1 MTWDD
6 PFSGGVGPRLRR
18 LDRELAAAVVDAQ
31 SRDWTAD
38 RPDRVG
44 FARLGQVRRD
54 LGNAA
59 ARYRVASTGPD
70 RTTILAVLL
79 SGLVVG
85 LPLLLLVPDP
95 ARPLRLAGIAVAGV
109 WAAYLIRAGLRGLRI
124 RRGRRAP
131 DRSAPI
137 DDPFL
142 YARARR
148 TIESCAASARA
159 DRSYRRRGAAADL
172 EYALDW
178 LSAAQEEL
186 PRVR

>member
-1 MTWDD
+1 MIRDD
-6 PFSGGVGPRLRR
+6 PFGGAVAPRLRR
-18 LDRELAAAVVDAQ
+18 LDRELAVAIADAQ
-31 SRDWTAD
+31 CRDWTAD

-59 ARYRVASTGPD
+59 ARYRIATAGPD
-70 RTTILAVLL
+70 PVTLQAALLAAAP
-79 SGLVVG
+79 VVA
-85 LPLLLLVPDP
+85 LLLLVPDP
-95 ARPLRLAGIAVAGV
+95 AHPLPLAGIAVAGL
-109 WAAYLIRAGLRGLRI
+109 WMTCLIRAGLRRLRI
-124 RRGRRAP
+124 RRGRGTP
-131 DRSAPI
+131 DRAAPI

-159 DRSYRRRGAAADL
+159 DRVYPRRGAAADL

-178 LSAAQEEL
+178 LAAAEEEL

>member
-1 MTWDD
+1 MTRDD
-6 PFSGGVGPRLRR
+6 PFAGGVAPRLRG
-18 LDRELAAAVVDAQ
+18 LDRELAAAIVDAQ

-44 FARLGQVRRD
+44 FARLGQVRHD

-59 ARYRVASTGPD
+59 ARYRAAPTGTGH
-70 RTTILAVLL
+70 TTVLAVLL
-79 SGLVVG
+79 AALLVG
-85 LPLLLLVPDP
+85 LPPLLLVPDP
-95 ARPLRLAGIAVAGV
+95 ARPPVLTGIAVAGV
-109 WAAYLIRAGLRGLRI
+109 WAAYLIRAGLRRLRI
-124 RRGRRAP
+124 RRARGAP

-148 TIESCAASARA
+148 TIEACAASARA
-159 DRSYRRRGAAADL
+159 DRSYRRRASAADL

-186 PRVR
+186 PRI